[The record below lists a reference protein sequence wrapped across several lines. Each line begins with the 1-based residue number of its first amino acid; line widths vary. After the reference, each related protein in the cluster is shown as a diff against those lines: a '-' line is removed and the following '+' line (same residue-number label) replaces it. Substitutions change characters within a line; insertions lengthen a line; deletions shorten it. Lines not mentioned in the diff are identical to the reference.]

1 MTAYPQ
7 PSWQKSL
14 YTASQSLF
22 DLVFPP
28 RCVGCQ
34 RAGAALCDAC
44 AQAVEPV
51 DPPICKRCGR
61 ALVHTQ
67 NHTQLHTWIHEPG
80 HTDEALCSLCQAD
93 KAPVLS
99 MVRAAAY
106 YSEPLSDIIHQFKYG
121 KRPELSSSLVRYLIT
136 RFAASEWRN
145 VAIDIVA
152 PVPMYATR
160 QQERGYNQAELL
172 AADFCR
178 ITRLPFDAQLLRRVR
193 FTQAQVGLN
202 AAERAKNVEGAFEA
216 KATIK
221 GKSVLLIDDVYTTG
235 ATLHA
240 CATDALQK
248 GARQVCA
255 LALAIPIT
263 H

>member
-7 PSWQKSL
+7 PSWQKNL
-14 YTASQSLF
+14 YAASQSLF
-22 DLVFPP
+22 DFVFPP

-44 AQAVEPV
+44 AQAVEAV
-51 DPPICKRCGR
+51 AQPICKRCGR
-61 ALVHTQ
+61 ALVHAQ
-67 NHTQLHTWIHEPG
+67 IHTLLQEPT
-80 HTDEALCSLCQAD
+80 HNDEPLCSLCQAD
-93 KAPVLS
+93 AAPVLA

-121 KRPELSSSLVRYLIT
+121 KRPELSPSLVRYLIT
-136 RFAASEWRN
+136 RFAASEWRK

-172 AADFCR
+172 AADFCQ

-193 FTQAQVGLN
+193 FTEAQVGLN
-202 AAERAKNVEGAFEA
+202 AAERARNVEGAFEA
-216 KATIK
+216 KPTIK

-235 ATLHA
+235 ATLRA